1 MSALCVAA
9 VLLTVSG
16 GFATGQSNT
25 QMPAFDVA
33 SVRASARLVGPDENN
48 RITFEP
54 AGFTGKNVTLRRCVA
69 EAYRL
74 QLSQVA
80 GPGWL
85 DRNEYDIDAK
95 ASGPA
100 DREQLALMLRTL
112 LAERF
117 KLVQHTETRDLR
129 VYELVVD
136 KGGFRIRAVGE
147 GGVPATGRGFRFH
160 GDLQRFADL
169 LAVQFSIPL
178 PDDPGRPGTAS
189 GPPVPVLDKTG
200 LGGIYDFAVDIR
212 PEPGS
217 DMFALWQRAL
227 QEKMGLR
234 LESRRVG
241 VKVLVVDSAESMP
254 TAN

>member
-1 MSALCVAA
+1 MLGGLAA
-9 VLLTVSG
+9 
-16 GFATGQSNT
+16 GQST
-25 QMPAFDVA
+25 AKTPAFDVA
-33 SVRASARLVGPDENN
+33 SVRPSARLLGPDENN
-48 RITFEP
+48 RITFDP
-54 AGFTGKNVTLRRCVA
+54 AGFTGRNVTLRRCVA

-74 QLSQVA
+74 QLTQVV
-80 GPGWL
+80 GPAWL

-100 DREQLALMLRTL
+100 DRGQISLMLRTL

-117 KLVQHTETRDLR
+117 KLAQHSDTRDLR

-136 KGGFRIRAVGE
+136 KTGPKIRAIGD
-147 GGVPATGRGFRFH
+147 GGVPAIGGGFRFH

-169 LAVQFSIPL
+169 LAVQLSIPV
-178 PDDPGRPGTAS
+178 PDDPGRPGRAS

-200 LGGIYDFAVDIR
+200 LSGSYDFAVDIR

-234 LESRRVG
+234 LESRRASIN
-241 VKVLVVDSAESMP
+241 VLAVDSAERFP
-254 TAN
+254 TTN